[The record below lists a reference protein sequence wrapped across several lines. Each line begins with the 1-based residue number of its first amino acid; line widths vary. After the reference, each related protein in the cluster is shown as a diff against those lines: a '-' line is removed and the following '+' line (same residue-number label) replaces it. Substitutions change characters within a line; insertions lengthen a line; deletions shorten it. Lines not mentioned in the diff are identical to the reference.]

1 MINQIDSLI
10 RRETQK
16 AIRAILESNLSQ
28 DSSDEER
35 KRQQDQK
42 KSVTSRDLKA
52 HDGAA
57 EKKDEASDEED
68 ENSKD
73 ENLEDKREDRSK
85 GRGTA
90 DSPKL
95 KVPKQKQLQNPQAGA
110 VVDKLNALRGGK
122 SLKDPEV
129 RKSFEQYFNGL
140 NIQEKQSL
148 LLFLTGI
155 AQILAGTEAGSNA
168 LEPGDA
174 GLRVQDK
181 PSGSD
186 KTIKKSSSK
195 SNDSDQE
202 GTTANPIVV
211 GEVASKFKIMEALK
225 AYKDNS

>member
-1 MINQIDSLI
+1 MINQIDALI

-35 KRQQDQK
+35 QRQQDQK
-42 KSVTSRDLKA
+42 KSVAARDLKA
-52 HDGAA
+52 HDGEAK
-57 EKKDEASDEED
+57 KKDEAPDNDEEK
-68 ENSKD
+68 EKD
-73 ENLEDKREDRSK
+73 ASPKKREDRSK
-85 GRGTA
+85 GKGTA

-95 KVPKQKQLQNPQAGA
+95 KAPKKDQIQNPQVSS

-122 SLKDPEV
+122 SLSDPEV

-140 NIQEKQSL
+140 NVQEKQSL

-155 AQILAGTEAGSNA
+155 AQILSGTEVGSDA
-168 LEPGDA
+168 VEPGDV
-174 GLRVQDK
+174 GLRVKDT

-186 KTIKKSSSK
+186 KKVKSGKKQEPK
-195 SNDSDQE
+195 GKE
-202 GTTANPIVV
+202 GTTDNPIVV
-211 GEVASKFKIMEALK
+211 GEVASKYNIMKALR